1 MNSTIIARIVTSC
14 AAASALIL
22 LAAPASA
29 MPVSMTMGMLAGD
42 AAASRTIV
50 IKAGTRNVNVDN
62 GETVRF
68 DVDGK
73 SFAYTFNTFG
83 NETAFDLS
91 AIAPGGFA
99 VPAVRVYVAHNP
111 LYRG

>member
-1 MNSTIIARIVTSC
+1 MNTTIIARI
-14 AAASALIL
+14 AAACATASVLVL
-22 LAAPASA
+22 QAPAANA
-29 MPVSMTMGMLAGD
+29 MPVSMTMGMLAGAD
-42 AAASRTIV
+42 AASRTIV
-50 IKAGTRNVNVDN
+50 VKEGTRNVNVEN

-68 DVDGK
+68 DVNGK

-91 AIAPGGFA
+91 AIAPAGFA
-99 VPAVRVYVAHNP
+99 VPAVHVYVAPNP

>member
-1 MNSTIIARIVTSC
+1 MNRTLIARL
-14 AAASALIL
+14 AAAFAATSALVL
-22 LAAPASA
+22 LAPAAQA
-29 MPVSMTMGMLAGD
+29 MPMKMTMGMLVNSAVAG
-42 AAASRTIV
+42 RTIV
-50 IKAGTRNVNVDN
+50 VDAGTRNINVEN

-68 DVDGK
+68 DVNGK

-91 AIAPGGFA
+91 AIAPGDVM
-99 VPAVRVYVAHNP
+99 VPAVHVYVAPNP